1 MKISYGTK
9 KYSMQSRERNTFTIS
24 LQQIRTQN
32 LSPQKIDTFWHNWII
47 KITLDT
53 SDLLGLS
60 VGCIERPWAADCGQ
74 MEKL

>member
-1 MKISYGTK
+1 MEQKNIQCNHAKETLLRFLYS
-9 KYSMQSRERNTFTIS
+9 KYVRRTF
-24 LQQIRTQN
+24 LPR
-32 LSPQKIDTFWHNWII
+32 KIDTFWHNWII